1 MTYRRIKT
9 EHDRSMRK
17 AGLDIPE
24 IRHEQGVLPEVPSA
38 EARASTVL
46 VEMNVNHRDGLRIGR
61 LQRFAKARAADGRTR
76 RWIVHVVSIF
86 HVVDASS
93 EQEE

>member
-1 MTYRRIKT
+1 M
-9 EHDRSMRK
+9 
-17 AGLDIPE
+17 
-24 IRHEQGVLPEVPSA
+24 
-38 EARASTVL
+38 L

-86 HVVDASS
+86 HMVDASR
-93 EQEE
+93 EQEK